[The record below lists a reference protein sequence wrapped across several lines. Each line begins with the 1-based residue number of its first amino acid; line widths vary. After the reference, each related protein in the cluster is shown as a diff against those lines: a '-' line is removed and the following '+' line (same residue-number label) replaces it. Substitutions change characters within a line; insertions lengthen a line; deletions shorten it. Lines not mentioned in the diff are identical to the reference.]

1 MLLIMKHFRKMNGIS
16 NTIGF
21 AMLWVFFATMI
32 LNSCQSPAKKKELE
46 YYNHHCT
53 NVDSVWRFFTEEND
67 PISSVKNLCNAQGT
81 FDRLGLKDS
90 SAKLIL
96 LMEGLA
102 QNTDDKTY
110 LSYHYLNRAFH
121 CLSYGDLDSA
131 RHYYMIQRKYAGSAE
146 DYNKLMT
153 HNFAGCFYYNLGE
166 IDSARTEFLSGYN
179 LAKEMGDTL
188 QLYSFALNTGTTY
201 HDLSMYRVAAYY
213 FSEAYSIG
221 LRRKNVSLMLINNL
235 VATLITEQKLDRAL
249 ELCENNKERY
259 QKNPNDAASI
269 LLKLNH
275 CHILTT
281 KGLFSRCDNII
292 NYMQPASIPKIHLAY
307 YYSIVMNQ
315 KLKSGRD
322 RDYLQFVDTLDD
334 FIYRNQPESVI
345 EMAGELSSASE
356 KGLFSLDIDSLVDFY
371 NQEIVNKWSSSY
383 QSKYAGLIADVYK
396 DRGDVT
402 LANLWESRKNAN
414 LAKLVSQKDSLWH
427 ADIDEQLDQ
436 TMLKN
441 TISEKKLE
449 LERKNGRNK
458 LLTSLLILFVII
470 ICSLG
475 FLFFLSVKNKKK
487 KLSIIE
493 LENKLVSQELQML
506 KQEKELKENVVTL
519 SQSVLQQISQLSF
532 RLRHAS
538 FAKEPDAIAIR
549 QDIDRLNQLSESL
562 IEPKLSEAVYE
573 SYDYIFENHI
583 ELQSLN
589 ATERKILTLTVLGN
603 RPKEIGALLNLNDQY
618 IRNVKSKIKKLLP
631 PEKSS
636 TDWSWLKQK

>member
-1 MLLIMKHFRKMNGIS
+1 
-16 NTIGF
+16 
-21 AMLWVFFATMI
+21 MLWIFLMALG
-32 LNSCQSPAKKKELE
+32 LNSCESLEKKKENL
-46 YYNHHCT
+46 YYSQVCT
-53 NVDSVWRFFTEEND
+53 NVDSIWQFFAEKND
-67 PISSVKNLCNAQGT
+67 PIHYVQSLCNAQST
-81 FDRLGLKDS
+81 FDRMGLQDS
-90 SAKLIL
+90 SAKLIS

-102 QNTDDKTY
+102 QSTEDKRY

-121 CLSYGDLDSA
+121 YLSYGDLDSA
-131 RHYYMIQRKYAGSAE
+131 RYYYTIQRRYAGSAE
-146 DYNKLMT
+146 DYNKLMS

-166 IDSARTEFLSGYN
+166 VDSARSEFLNGYN

-188 QLYSFALNTGTTY
+188 QLYSFALNTGTAY
-201 HDLSMYRVAAYY
+201 HDLSMFRVAAYY

-235 VATLITEQKLDRAL
+235 VASLITEQKLDRAL
-249 ELCENNKERY
+249 ELCESNKERY

-281 KGLFSRCDNII
+281 KGLFSRCDDII
-292 NYMQPASIPKIHLAY
+292 NYMEPASIPKIHLSY

-315 KLKSGRD
+315 KLKSGAD

-334 FIYRNQPESVI
+334 FIYQNQPESVI
-345 EMAGELSSASE
+345 EMAGELSEASDR
-356 KGLFSLDIDSLVDFY
+356 GLFSLNIDSLVDFY
-371 NQEIVNKWSSSY
+371 NDVVVKKWNPSY
-383 QSKYAGLIADVYK
+383 QSKYASLIADVYK
-396 DRGDVT
+396 DQGKAT
-402 LANLWESRKNAN
+402 LANFWETRKNAN
-414 LAKLVSQKDSLWH
+414 LAKLVSEKDSLWQ

-441 TISEKKLE
+441 AISEKKLE

-470 ICSLG
+470 ICSLV
-475 FLFFLSVKNKKK
+475 FLFFLFVKNKKK
-487 KLSIIE
+487 RLSIIE

-506 KQEKELKENVVTL
+506 RQEKELKENVVTL
-519 SQSVLQQISQLSF
+519 SQSVLQQVSQLSF

-549 QDIDRLNQLSESL
+549 QDMDRLNQLSETL
-562 IEPKLSEAVYE
+562 VEPKLSVEVYQ

-589 ATERKILTLTVLGN
+589 VTEKRILILTILGN

-631 PEKSS
+631 EDQSS
-636 TDWSWLKQK
+636 SDWSWLKQK

>member
-1 MLLIMKHFRKMNGIS
+1 MKEIFKKMSLL
-16 NTIGF
+16 
-21 AMLWVFFATMI
+21 MLWIFLMALG
-32 LNSCQSPAKKKELE
+32 LNSCESLEKKKENL
-46 YYNHHCT
+46 YYSQVCT
-53 NVDSVWRFFTEEND
+53 NVDSIWQFFAEKND
-67 PISSVKNLCNAQGT
+67 PIHYVQSLCNAQST
-81 FDRLGLKDS
+81 FDRMGLQDS
-90 SAKLIL
+90 SAKLIS

-102 QNTDDKTY
+102 QSTEDKRY

-121 CLSYGDLDSA
+121 YLSYGDLDSA
-131 RHYYMIQRKYAGSAE
+131 RYYYTIQRRYAGSAE
-146 DYNKLMT
+146 DYNKLMS

-166 IDSARTEFLSGYN
+166 VDSARSEFLNGYN

-188 QLYSFALNTGTTY
+188 QLYSFALNTGTAY
-201 HDLSMYRVAAYY
+201 HDLSMFRVAAYY

-235 VATLITEQKLDRAL
+235 VASLITEQKLDRAL
-249 ELCENNKERY
+249 ELCESNKERY

-281 KGLFSRCDNII
+281 KGLFSRCDDII
-292 NYMQPASIPKIHLAY
+292 NYMEPASIPKIHLSY

-315 KLKSGRD
+315 KLKSGAD

-334 FIYRNQPESVI
+334 FIYQNQPESVI
-345 EMAGELSSASE
+345 EMAGELSEASDR
-356 KGLFSLDIDSLVDFY
+356 GLFSLNIDSLVDFY
-371 NQEIVNKWSSSY
+371 NDVVVKKWNPSY
-383 QSKYAGLIADVYK
+383 QSKYASLIADVYK
-396 DRGDVT
+396 DQGKAT
-402 LANLWESRKNAN
+402 LANFWETRKNAN
-414 LAKLVSQKDSLWH
+414 LAKLVSEKDSLWQ

-441 TISEKKLE
+441 AISEKKLE

-470 ICSLG
+470 ICSLV
-475 FLFFLSVKNKKK
+475 FLFFLFVKNKKK
-487 KLSIIE
+487 RLSIIE

-506 KQEKELKENVVTL
+506 RQEKELKENVVTL
-519 SQSVLQQISQLSF
+519 SQSVLQQVSQLSF

-549 QDIDRLNQLSESL
+549 QDMDRLNQLSETL
-562 IEPKLSEAVYE
+562 VEPKLSVEVYQ

-589 ATERKILTLTVLGN
+589 VTEKRILILTILGN

-631 PEKSS
+631 EDQSS
-636 TDWSWLKQK
+636 SDWSWLKQK